1 MKSVRVSLGHDEETA
16 APFLEQF
23 YSAPDIEREIILG
36 GQTADGVETITSF
49 VDGDPDAYESILET
63 LDTVL
68 EYDITQTSDGFFL
81 YLRRELGTEGLSLL
95 GALSQETVVVV
106 PPIEIRSDR
115 TIRLTVVGHP
125 ADLAGVLEELSD
137 GVTVDVLWASN
148 RVTMAGGAVS
158 DRQVTALQMARE
170 LGFYEIPRRNGIE
183 AVADELDCA
192 VSTASELLRRGE
204 ANAVEYVLDS
214 AR

>member
-1 MKSVRVSLGHDEETA
+1 MKSVRVSLGHDGETA
-16 APFLEQF
+16 APLLEQV
-23 YSAPDIEREIILG
+23 YSSSDIEREVILG

-81 YLRRELGTEGLSLL
+81 YLRRELDADGLSLL
-95 GALSQETVVVV
+95 GALSRETVVIV

-125 ADLAGVLEELSD
+125 PDLASVLEDLSD

-158 DRQVTALQMARE
+158 DRQVTALQVARE
-170 LGFYEIPRRNGIE
+170 LGFYEVPRRNGIE

-204 ANAVEYVLDS
+204 SNAVEYVLDS
-214 AR
+214 T